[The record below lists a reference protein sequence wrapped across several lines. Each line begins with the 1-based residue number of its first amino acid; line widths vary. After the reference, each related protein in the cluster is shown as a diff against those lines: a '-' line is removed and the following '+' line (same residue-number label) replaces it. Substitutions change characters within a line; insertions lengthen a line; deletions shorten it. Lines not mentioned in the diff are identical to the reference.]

1 MKKVLNIALGLLLAG
16 TIASCNEEFLTQ
28 TPSDSLPSEGA
39 FKTAR
44 DVNNGLNGTY
54 YAFSRYQFYGRNVIA
69 LGDIAADN
77 CFMTGSS
84 GHFGDIY
91 KYQITEQLSDLEIIW
106 QYGYQVLDRATRV
119 IIGGEELIK
128 TAGDADKSSINNS
141 VSQAYALRALSTFT
155 LANIF
160 GKPYST
166 ANEGTPGVVLLKDK
180 TIAVFE
186 KVSRATLKETFTQ
199 ILADI
204 AKAKEYQAATTE
216 KPNQYYF
223 NKAAILALEARVKL
237 YMGDNA
243 GAITAAGAAIAA
255 RNGSLIYNKDAYFAQ
270 FKSTAI
276 SSEDIF
282 TIGKSEEDNLSAN
295 SLNTLYDTYG
305 GLLTPQ
311 LVAMFQTNDIRTV
324 LFKSVA
330 TGTRGLKY
338 VGLAASAATS
348 NIPVFRLPEM
358 YLILA
363 EAYAKTDVLDK
374 AAENLLVVAKR
385 NTDIDEVTDLP
396 TTKVDLLKFISDER
410 QRELFQE
417 GHRWFDLR
425 RNGQQLQRTTGSSP
439 VTNYD
444 VFKFCYPIPVNEINA
459 SGIAQNDK
467 WADNL
472 PK

>member
-1 MKKVLNIALGLLLAG
+1 
-16 TIASCNEEFLTQ
+16 
-28 TPSDSLPSEGA
+28 
-39 FKTAR
+39 
-44 DVNNGLNGTY
+44 
-54 YAFSRYQFYGRNVIA
+54 
-69 LGDIAADN
+69 
-77 CFMTGSS
+77 
-84 GHFGDIY
+84 
-91 KYQITEQLSDLEIIW
+91 
-106 QYGYQVLDRATRV
+106 
-119 IIGGEELIK
+119 
-128 TAGDADKSSINNS
+128 
-141 VSQAYALRALSTFT
+141 
-155 LANIF
+155 
-160 GKPYST
+160 
-166 ANEGTPGVVLLKDK
+166 
-180 TIAVFE
+180 
-186 KVSRATLKETFTQ
+186 
-199 ILADI
+199 
-204 AKAKEYQAATTE
+204 
-216 KPNQYYF
+216 
-223 NKAAILALEARVKL
+223 
-237 YMGDNA
+237 
-243 GAITAAGAAIAA
+243 
-255 RNGSLIYNKDAYFAQ
+255 
-270 FKSTAI
+270 
-276 SSEDIF
+276 
-282 TIGKSEEDNLSAN
+282 
-295 SLNTLYDTYG
+295 
-305 GLLTPQ
+305 
-311 LVAMFQTNDIRTV
+311 MFQTNDIRTV

-374 AAENLLVVAKR
+374 AAEKLLVVAKR

-459 SGIAQNDK
+459 SGIARNDK